1 MTYPFGK
8 GLLHAHP
15 FAQFALSTG
24 LRSWNTG
31 HFCRFS
37 PNIDLL
43 EQPYD
48 VLLAVFYEIKVRRL
62 KLTQIARNV
71 RYFSCS
77 TDPGCCF

>member
-1 MTYPFGK
+1 M
-8 GLLHAHP
+8 LRM
-15 FAQFALSTG
+15 QRSALCV
-24 LRSWNTG
+24 WNTD
-31 HFCRFS
+31 FQAVLMERTEVSAAFRRISICWS
-37 PNIDLL
+37 NL
-43 EQPYD
+43 YD